1 MSSDEAPAAGR
12 PAAVVA
18 VLGAL
23 LALAVV
29 AGWVDH
35 RVRARE
41 QFSADLVAAATQGL
55 VNLTTI
61 DHQQV
66 DTDVARIL
74 DSSTGAFRDDF
85 ERRAQSFADA
95 ARTARSVS
103 VGTVTEAGVQ
113 SVEADSGRVLV
124 AMTVMTSNAG
134 VPERAPRAWRTVVT
148 VTDTDAGMKVSA
160 VEFVP

>member
-1 MSSDEAPAAGR
+1 MAERRRSTVTI
-12 PAAVVA
+12 VV
-18 VLGAL
+18 LSLL
-23 LALAVV
+23 LALTLA
-29 AGWVDH
+29 AGYFDH
-35 RVRARE
+35 RARARD
-41 QFSADLVAAATQGL
+41 QFGREALAAATQGL
-55 VNLTTI
+55 VSLTSV

-66 DTDVARIL
+66 DADVQRIL

-113 SVEADSGRVLV
+113 SLEGDSGRVLV

-134 VPERAPRAWRTVVT
+134 VPERTPRAWRTVVT
-148 VTDTDAGMKVSA
+148 VTDTDEGMKVSK
-160 VEFVP
+160 VEFIP